1 MAFAGP
7 PPRAADGRVNAY
19 WLGGAGGAARTRILV
34 DILIATS
41 VHIPKTLL
49 EAVDRRARALRIS
62 RNRLIVRALERELG
76 GEGGWSAGFFE
87 SLAATDQATADAAD
101 EMLASIRAARS
112 SKKAPRL

>member
-1 MAFAGP
+1 VRDTDAEAIPAAITFAAAT
-7 PPRAADGRVNAY
+7 PRCIFNHIFV
-19 WLGGAGGAARTRILV
+19 
-34 DILIATS
+34 ATT

-76 GEGGWSAGFFE
+76 GEGGWSPGFFE
-87 SLAATDQATADAAD
+87 ALTAVDPATSDAAD
-101 EMLASIRAARS
+101 EMLAAIRAARS